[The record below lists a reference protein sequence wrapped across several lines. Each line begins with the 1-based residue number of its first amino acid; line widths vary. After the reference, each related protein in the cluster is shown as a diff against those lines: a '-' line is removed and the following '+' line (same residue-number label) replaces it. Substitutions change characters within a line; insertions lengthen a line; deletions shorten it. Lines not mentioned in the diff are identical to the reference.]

1 MSDMKRLLIS
11 TLLLGAVPLAA
22 LAETAYVTDQLRL
35 GLHRAADTSD
45 RAFRTLESGQ
55 EMEVLSQN
63 RNYAQV
69 RLPDGTVGYVKAAFI
84 IAEKPATLVV
94 AETRTENERLAA
106 ELERAK
112 AQFAE
117 PAAAIAAL
125 EQQAAKQQAALTA
138 SAARI
143 EELEEANE
151 RYASRQAQYAYSL
164 PLAWVAGAMILCL
177 IGGVLAGMWWLDW
190 RSRRRHGG
198 IRVY

>member
-138 SAARI
+138 SAATI

>member
-1 MSDMKRLLIS
+1 MKRLLIS

-112 AQFAE
+112 AQFAA

-125 EQQAAKQQAALTA
+125 EQQAAEQQAALTA
-138 SAARI
+138 SAATI